1 MERRDHSAER
11 WNARLLVVYATKVYT
26 MSEPG
31 NVSERGKEEAPE
43 GQECGGREK
52 NTNALNLLDGDNLS
66 WIDLDDKTLQC
77 LVGGMPLPQVGQ
89 MDEAGP
95 SDPTRHGVNW
105 IPDMGKQEGEKR
117 KSVGS
122 DEVNG
127 KSKKSRSAAAVAKA
141 DREKK
146 RREKLNSC
154 FEELAHVC
162 GGEGTG
168 YKTDRLSIIVDAIRV
183 VRQLRVEVN
192 QLRQLN
198 KFLEERTGTLERER
212 AQVMYQQYPGVH
224 HHMVER
230 VPQPQVA
237 SHSFV
242 EHNSNGV
249 GKHEQQY
256 GMMAPQQ
263 QQQQQPVG
271 DAPVVQGKPWLPAS
285 NLSEDEK
292 LRPPAA

>member
-1 MERRDHSAER
+1 MA
-11 WNARLLVVYATKVYT
+11 V
-26 MSEPG
+26 SE
-31 NVSERGKEEAPE
+31 NVSEPGKEEAQE

-52 NTNALNLLDGDNLS
+52 HTNTLNLLDGDNLS

-95 SDPTRHGVNW
+95 SDPSKQVHW

-117 KSVGS
+117 KSADS

-154 FEELAHVC
+154 FEELAQVC

-212 AQVMYQQYPGVH
+212 AQVMYQQYPGVQ
-224 HHMVER
+224 HHMVQQ

-242 EHNSNGV
+242 DHNSNGL
-249 GKHEQQY
+249 GKHDQQY

-263 QQQQQPVG
+263 QQQQQQPHG
-271 DAPVVQGKPWLPAS
+271 DVVQGKPWLPAS